1 MGSGWGYAQLCCSC
15 LWVQPAAPVPGFA
28 GPSVLNSSTL
38 LIPCFSACT
47 HGSVCWGYSQHCYVA
62 LGCFVPWWALNSLKA
77 SLSVLAVQWMLST
90 TFIPEF
96 LQALRIHVAL
106 AQKCHFKQYFPS
118 DSMGCKS
125 NADRKP

>member
-38 LIPCFSACT
+38 LIPCFSTCS

-90 TFIPEF
+90 TFHSRVSTSLENPCGTGPEMS
-96 LQALRIHVAL
+96 LQTIVTLWAVSQMQIENP
-106 AQKCHFKQYFPS
+106 K
-118 DSMGCKS
+118 
-125 NADRKP
+125 N